1 MEGLKDFSYPLVIKA
16 DGLCAGKGV
25 TICNNKD
32 EAVDTLK
39 DILEK
44 KVFGQ
49 EGDKVV
55 IEEFLDGIEASL
67 LCFVTRDKII
77 PMESAKDYKK
87 IFDNDLGP
95 NTGGVGCFS
104 PSPLFTEELKVRI
117 ERDILEKV
125 KYGLSKE
132 GMDFRGILFIGL
144 MIVDGEPKVLEF
156 NVRFGD
162 PETEVLMPRLD
173 VDIVDL
179 FIKTIDGSLTE
190 GDLKWKEESS
200 LTVIIT
206 SKGYPGQYEKGLE
219 ITGIEKLDKDII
231 LFTMEQIMKE
241 TNCLPMEEGYCP
253 TARFKP

>member
-1 MEGLKDFSYPLVIKA
+1 
-16 DGLCAGKGV
+16 
-25 TICNNKD
+25 
-32 EAVDTLK
+32 
-39 DILEK
+39 
-44 KVFGQ
+44 
-49 EGDKVV
+49 
-55 IEEFLDGIEASL
+55 
-67 LCFVTRDKII
+67 
-77 PMESAKDYKK
+77 
-87 IFDNDLGP
+87 
-95 NTGGVGCFS
+95 
-104 PSPLFTEELKVRI
+104 
-117 ERDILEKV
+117 
-125 KYGLSKE
+125 
-132 GMDFRGILFIGL
+132 FIGL

-231 LFTMEQIMKE
+231 LFHNGTKYEGNKLL
-241 TNCLPMEEGYCP
+241 TNGGRVLSL
-253 TARFKP
+253 TALGSNL